1 MIDQSTD
8 LLNLPLPH
16 PNNRLDE
23 DVVRLRAALAL
34 IDELLAGRAAL
45 GPDGKLLTSQ
55 LPNIAVTEYLGT
67 VGSQASMLQ
76 LVGQKGDWCIRT
88 DEARTWI
95 ITGDNPASIG
105 SWTPLAYPSTSGV
118 TSINSRTGV
127 VTLTRADL
135 GLANVD
141 NTSDLSKPISTA
153 VAAALAG
160 KQAVITGAASSIV
173 ENLLTAGRVVI
184 SDGFGRVGV
193 STITA
198 DGLSHLSGLTGNI
211 QAQLGLRVAKTSETG
226 SAALPVGTTAQRD
239 TVPVTG
245 AIRFNSST
253 GQFEGN
259 YGTSGSPVWRTIGDT
274 VSLSSIADWPSAV
287 SAAEVGYLDG
297 VTSGIQSQLNGL
309 SSSIASVNSAL
320 AGKQAADADLA
331 AIAALTGSYGYLRKT
346 AEGVWTIDAGGGG
359 GGAGTVTSVGLTA
372 PSLFNVAGSPV
383 TTSGTLGLSLA
394 NQSANLVFAGP
405 ASGSAAAP
413 GFRALAVAD
422 IPSLSSLYQ
431 IVNTGLTNIISLS
444 SGTTKGLLWKNTTE
458 NAWSLQTTLTN
469 AHITAINSVP
479 IGASGTSSG
488 AFSTLSAS
496 GTVSGAGFTAL
507 FASPLPIG
515 SSTPN
520 TGAFSTLSAS
530 GTVNFGS
537 GHFIK
542 DTSGRVGIGVTP
554 GGWSG
559 VNSLSL
565 SDKGCSVYGAG
576 AAQSGISQG
585 AYYNGG
591 WRFSSGNKASA
602 IELLNGQISTYTTN
616 YSGSDGVSAGFAQ
629 GPYVAPGG
637 TTWTTGSSDARQK
650 RDFAPV
656 QGLATLRQIIPTAY
670 RFLWDAD
677 TAPLRL
683 GFTAQNLR
691 PLIPEMVVEKQ
702 ALAEDGTPLL
712 TIIADYLLPVLVQA
726 IKDLADDVDSLKAT
740 RH

>member
-67 VGSQASMLQ
+67 VGSQASMLL

-95 ITGDNPASIG
+95 VTGDNPASIG

-211 QAQLGLRVAKTSETG
+211 QSQLGLRVAKTSETG

-245 AIRFNSST
+245 AIRFNSSIS
-253 GQFEGN
+253 QFEGN
-259 YGTSGSPVWRTIGDT
+259 YGTPGSPLWRTIGDT

-297 VTSGIQSQLNGL
+297 VTAGIQAQLNSL
-309 SSSIASVNSAL
+309 SSSISSVNSAL
-320 AGKQAADADLA
+320 TGKQPLDADLS
-331 AIAALTGSYGYLRKT
+331 AIAALSGSTGYLRKT
-346 AEGVWTIDAGGGG
+346 AEGAWTIDAGGGG
-359 GGAGTVTSVGLTA
+359 GGGGTVTSVGLTA
-372 PSLFNVAGSPV
+372 PSIFSVSGSPV
-383 TTSGTLGLSLA
+383 TTSGVLGLALA
-394 NQSANLVFAGP
+394 NQGANTVLAGP
-405 ASGSAAAP
+405 SSGSAATP
-413 GFRALAVAD
+413 GFRALVAAD

-431 IVNTGLTNIISLS
+431 PLSPLLTSLSGVAGNGLLQKSGSAVSAVMVINGTAIGTDLASTGRFTGLTA
-444 SGTTKGLLWKNTTE
+444 TADATFQA
-458 NAWSLQTTLTN
+458 NA
-469 AHITAINSVP
+469 A
-479 IGASGTSSG
+479 
-488 AFSTLSAS
+488 
-496 GTVSGAGFTAL
+496 VSGNLSYGGTFTGGTGVL
-507 FASPLPIG
+507 NIG
-515 SSTPN
+515 SN
-520 TGAFSTLSAS
+520 Q
-530 GTVNFGS
+530 
-537 GHFIK
+537 IYK
-542 DTSGRVGIGVTP
+542 DSSGRVGIGVVP
-554 GGWSG
+554 ASWSCRSISIG
-559 VNSLSL
+559 
-565 SDKGCSVYGAG
+565 YAG
-576 AAQSGISQG
+576 NALFSAQADQAGLAG
-585 AYYNGG
+585 NCYYNSG
-591 WRFSSGNKASA
+591 WKYAASGYKASR
-602 IELLNGQISTYTTN
+602 IEAVDGAVRTFTTN
-616 YSGSDGVSAGFAQ
+616 STGSAGDAITSIA
-629 GPYVAPGG
+629 GPYVPPGG
-637 TTWTTGSSDARQK
+637 INWAQGSSDVRQK

-691 PLIPEMVVEKQ
+691 PLIPEAVVEKQ

-712 TIIADYLLPVLVQA
+712 TVLLDYLLPVLVQS
-726 IKDLADDVDSLKAT
+726 IKDLADDVDSLKST

>member
-67 VGSQASMLQ
+67 VGSQASMLL

-253 GQFEGN
+253 SQFEGN

-297 VTSGIQSQLNGL
+297 VTSGIQSQLAGL

-320 AGKQAADADLA
+320 AGKQAADADLT

-346 AEGVWTIDAGGGG
+346 AEGAWTIDAGGGG
-359 GGAGTVTSVGLTA
+359 GGGGTVTSVGLTA
-372 PSLFNVAGSPV
+372 PSIFSVSGSPV
-383 TTSGTLGLSLA
+383 TTSGVLGLALA
-394 NQSANLVFAGP
+394 NQGANTVLAGP
-405 ASGSAAAP
+405 SSGSAATP
-413 GFRALAVAD
+413 GFRALVAAD

-431 IVNTGLTNIISLS
+431 PLSPLLTSLSGVAGNGLLQKSGSAVSAIMVINGTAIGTDLASTGRFTGLTA
-444 SGTTKGLLWKNTTE
+444 TADATFQA
-458 NAWSLQTTLTN
+458 NA
-469 AHITAINSVP
+469 A
-479 IGASGTSSG
+479 
-488 AFSTLSAS
+488 
-496 GTVSGAGFTAL
+496 VSGNLNYGGTFTGGTGVL
-507 FASPLPIG
+507 NIG
-515 SSTPN
+515 SN
-520 TGAFSTLSAS
+520 Q
-530 GTVNFGS
+530 
-537 GHFIK
+537 IYK
-542 DTSGRVGIGVTP
+542 DSSGRVGIGVVP
-554 GGWSG
+554 ASWSCRSISIG
-559 VNSLSL
+559 
-565 SDKGCSVYGAG
+565 YAG
-576 AAQSGISQG
+576 NALFSAQTDQAGLAG
-585 AYYNGG
+585 NCYYNSG
-591 WRFSSGNKASA
+591 WKYATSGYKASR
-602 IELLNGQISTYTTN
+602 IEVVDGAVRTFTTN
-616 YSGSDGVSAGFAQ
+616 STGSAGGAITSIQ
-629 GPYVAPGG
+629 GPYVPPGG
-637 TTWTTGSSDARQK
+637 ISWAQGSSDVRQK

-691 PLIPEMVVEKQ
+691 PLIPEAVVEKQ

-712 TIIADYLLPVLVQA
+712 TVLLDYLLPVLVQS

-740 RH
+740 QH